1 MKKNAKKSRQ
11 HHELKLNLSPTRK
24 KSSAKKPRS
33 LEHQKSDKK
42 HKSRPISPVNDF
54 SGIDEAMSAS
64 SDDSISKGSSPSVK
78 TGSRSKN
85 HSEQLLKNAKKKVK
99 LVKLPKSSG
108 SSRIDVDYSPNQIPP

>member
-1 MKKNAKKSRQ
+1 
-11 HHELKLNLSPTRK
+11 
-24 KSSAKKPRS
+24 
-33 LEHQKSDKK
+33 
-42 HKSRPISPVNDF
+42 
-54 SGIDEAMSAS
+54 MSAS

-108 SSRIDVDYSPNQIPP
+108 SSRIDVDYSPNQIPPQESQDNHFKITGKEKGSPSLRHSISNKERQNWKLTQGRRDMVENQS